1 MKRIM
6 KLKDFYGL
14 MWDRQVAFAVTTID
28 SFEEHYMT
36 EMSLEDYNIETSAV
50 IFTLGEVHMGY
61 QLDVFIKDEYANA
74 TVKAFT
80 ITADNCILV
89 AIDFE

>member
-1 MKRIM
+1 MKHIM
-6 KLKDFYGL
+6 KLEDFYGL
-14 MWDRQVAFAVTTID
+14 IWDRPAMFAVTTID
-28 SFEEHYMT
+28 SFEGYYREGMT
-36 EMSLEDYNIETSAV
+36 LEDYNVETSDV
-50 IFTLGEVHMGY
+50 IFALGATNKGY
-61 QLDVFIKDEYANA
+61 RLDVFIKDVYTNA